1 MLKINLKKLLVNST
15 VVLIIFLVD
24 RFSKIY
30 ILKIAALENK
40 VDIYISEYLNLYLIW
55 NKGIAFGLFSFEEN
69 LIYNLISL
77 TIFVTVLALS
87 FAISIKLQ
95 SIISEPILN
104 LANTT
109 NRLSQEHDYSLR
121 VTHNADDEI
130 GTLYAGFNEMLLQ
143 IDKRDIELGKY
154 KTDLENK
161 VRTRTSEL
169 SKVNKELSSYNEKL
183 NQEIQEREKVEEDL
197 KSSLDEKDILLGEIH
212 HRVKNNLQIISSLL
226 RLQSNHTSN
235 TESKE
240 IFSECSQRIESMA
253 LLYEKIYGS
262 INLSEIE
269 LEEYFADLVSGLLV
283 AYGIKNKSISIAI
296 NTHSISLDIDSIVP
310 CSLIMQELI
319 SNSLKHAF
327 PNGSK
332 GKIDVSLRRIN
343 SKRDSVELKVA
354 DNGIGLSAG
363 WDLYRTETLGL
374 QLVKR
379 LSEGQLKG
387 SISVDKKE
395 GAGFTIVFPFKEGPY
410 GTIEV

>member
-1 MLKINLKKLLVNST
+1 ML
-15 VVLIIFLVD
+15 
-24 RFSKIY
+24 
-30 ILKIAALENK
+30 
-40 VDIYISEYLNLYLIW
+40 
-55 NKGIAFGLFSFEEN
+55 
-69 LIYNLISL
+69 SL

-296 NTHSISLDIDSIVP
+296 NTHSISLDIDSTL
-310 CSLIMQELI
+310 CANI
-319 SNSLKHAF
+319 S
-327 PNGSK
+327 
-332 GKIDVSLRRIN
+332 
-343 SKRDSVELKVA
+343 
-354 DNGIGLSAG
+354 
-363 WDLYRTETLGL
+363 ETLY
-374 QLVKR
+374 
-379 LSEGQLKG
+379 
-387 SISVDKKE
+387 
-395 GAGFTIVFPFKEGPY
+395 PC
-410 GTIEV
+410 